1 MIKFLIECT
10 IKCKNSTITL
20 MPIEIAVTAISLED
34 SRLNNLSFTVEPGI
48 DNFGGV
54 MGES

>member
-1 MIKFLIECT
+1 
-10 IKCKNSTITL
+10 